1 LNARYAIPPAPPV
14 SSGKAYQEWK
24 KAVSASPI
32 RETPTFTQTNVSNG
46 PARITGTAEKSAV
59 GNSTV
64 STTSSNWS
72 GSATDGITNPKDVES
87 IETEF
92 VVPVA
97 RQAFGA
103 CTGGWDWS
111 SVWPGIDG
119 FGSNDV
125 LQGGIEADAY
135 CSGGAKSSYY
145 SAWIE
150 WFPNYETRVSSPA
163 ISPGDLLF
171 VEVWNVSP
179 TQGYVYF
186 HDFST
191 NVTAEYGLTAPS
203 GTTLRGNSVEW
214 IVERPRVGG
223 GLATLTNY
231 IDAPLT
237 QGIAWNYSA
246 SPQTYYYP
254 NVNPAYPATL
264 YLITMLD
271 NLGQGISSATG
282 WNAETLWFLD
292 FGSACGLGNS
302 AGNPC

>member
-1 LNARYAIPPAPPV
+1 LVTGLARASRDRAPQV
-14 SSGKAYQEWK
+14 QHKYNSSIAGEACRRAAPGLKDGA
-24 KAVSASPI
+24 
-32 RETPTFTQTNVSNG
+32 NVS
-46 PARITGTAEKSAV
+46 P
-59 GNSTV
+59 
-64 STTSSNWS
+64 S
-72 GSATDGITNPKDVES
+72 G
-87 IETEF
+87 
-92 VVPVA
+92 A
-97 RQAFGA
+97 RQKPR
-103 CTGGWDWS
+103 
-111 SVWPGIDG
+111 PGID
-119 FGSNDV
+119 DV

-135 CSGGAKSSYY
+135 CSGGARSSYY

-171 VEVWNVSP
+171 VEVWNVSA

-214 IVERPRVGG
+214 IVERPGVGG

-237 QGIAWNYSA
+237 QGIAWDYSA

-271 NLGQGISSATG
+271 NLGHGISSATG